1 MVSIYSCVTHPK
13 RRAWLLLLVVTSLE
27 VTAIDTGKFVSS
39 FLGLHVKNGDRKE
52 EKAGISCVCSSASLS
67 DPISIYHLSPLAPPM
82 YLDLYYCVTEWYKL
96 LSILNLNSEWWNVLL
111 FFFFFLPFLCLSTE
125 VRFSSFSHLKSP
137 WSTDVFNFQ
146 ATWLHIWHSES
157 PSSSFLCH
165 RINIKTTEQLWG
177 KIVIN

>member
-96 LSILNLNSEWWNVLL
+96 LSILNLNSEWWHVLL
-111 FFFFFLPFLCLSTE
+111 FFFFFTVFMLIYWSQIFL
-125 VRFSSFSHLKSP
+125 FQSS
-137 WSTDVFNFQ
+137 
-146 ATWLHIWHSES
+146 
-157 PSSSFLCH
+157 
-165 RINIKTTEQLWG
+165 
-177 KIVIN
+177 